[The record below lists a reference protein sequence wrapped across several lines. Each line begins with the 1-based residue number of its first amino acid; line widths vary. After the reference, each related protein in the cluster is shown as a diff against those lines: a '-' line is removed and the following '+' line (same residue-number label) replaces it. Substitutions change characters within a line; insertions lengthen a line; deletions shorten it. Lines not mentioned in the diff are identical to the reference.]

1 VEQRPPV
8 YAVDPVNASFSRMY
22 LYAYFWS
29 TLAMTTIADLPLP
42 ITDAELIDSL
52 IDLLID

>member
-1 VEQRPPV
+1 MLAAAEEQK
-8 YAVDPVNASFSRMY
+8 DLSFSRMY

-42 ITDAELIDSL
+42 ITDAESS
-52 IDLLID
+52 